1 MLSRY
6 VEQLLNVYN
15 YIDGIVITDKYGYI
29 EYYKN
34 YRPDLNNL
42 KEKEVRRKH
51 ITEVYPDLTEETSS
65 ILRVLNTGKP
75 ISNEFQVLK
84 TYKGQSINA
93 INTTLPI
100 RQDDEI
106 IGVVDVSR
114 YLDPPYQ
121 RQDIVISVK
130 KNVAATNLYSVD
142 DIITHSR
149 EMEMLKER
157 IVMVADTDIW

>member
-65 ILRVLNTGKP
+65 ILRVLKTGKP

-84 TYKGQSINA
+84 MC
-93 INTTLPI
+93 I
-100 RQDDEI
+100 RD
-106 IGVVDVSR
+106 SC
-114 YLDPPYQ
+114 
-121 RQDIVISVK
+121 
-130 KNVAATNLYSVD
+130 
-142 DIITHSR
+142 
-149 EMEMLKER
+149 
-157 IVMVADTDIW
+157 

>member
-65 ILRVLNTGKP
+65 ILRVLKTGKP
-75 ISNEFQVLK
+75 ISN
-84 TYKGQSINA
+84 
-93 INTTLPI
+93 
-100 RQDDEI
+100 
-106 IGVVDVSR
+106 
-114 YLDPPYQ
+114 
-121 RQDIVISVK
+121 
-130 KNVAATNLYSVD
+130 
-142 DIITHSR
+142 
-149 EMEMLKER
+149 
-157 IVMVADTDIW
+157 

>member
-51 ITEVYPDLTEETSS
+51 IT
-65 ILRVLNTGKP
+65 
-75 ISNEFQVLK
+75 
-84 TYKGQSINA
+84 
-93 INTTLPI
+93 
-100 RQDDEI
+100 
-106 IGVVDVSR
+106 
-114 YLDPPYQ
+114 
-121 RQDIVISVK
+121 
-130 KNVAATNLYSVD
+130 
-142 DIITHSR
+142 
-149 EMEMLKER
+149 
-157 IVMVADTDIW
+157 